1 MTLVFAGVAV
11 VSVGKAIM
19 SRASQTHWVF
29 VGGYGST
36 IESFAFD
43 GATGALTSVG
53 VTEGVPEAPT
63 FLALDEQRQLLFA
76 VSEKGG
82 ADSAQPGRAVSYRVD
97 MATGQLG
104 KLSEVWSG
112 GSNSVSVAVSHSGK
126 YLLTTSSSTAEGR
139 VGVIPVASDGTLSEP
154 SDSQIAGK
162 NAHGL
167 AQSPN
172 GEFVWVVCRGEETV
186 AQYRL
191 DERSG
196 KLSPLSVPS
205 VSFPRPSG
213 PRHIAAHPS
222 ISTVYA
228 LLDWSGEIVTFG
240 YGSDGQLVKRQAIS
254 AFPPGKEPKSVA
266 GAMTAAEIEVSRDGK
281 RVYAS
286 TRTADC
292 QSIAV
297 LDVDANGDL
306 SLVQNESGN
315 GLIQGPRHFILDRQN
330 RFMIVANQDNH
341 TLVAL
346 SVNAETGRLSPLG
359 STAFAT
365 RVNMPNALA
374 FATLG

>member
-1 MTLVFAGVAV
+1 MT
-11 VSVGKAIM
+11 
-19 SRASQTHWVF
+19 RASQTHWVF
-29 VGGYGST
+29 VGGYGSI

-43 GATGALTSVG
+43 AATGVLTSAG

-63 FLALDEQRQLLFA
+63 FLALDEPRKLLFA
-76 VSEKGG
+76 VTEKGG
-82 ADSAQPGRAVSYRVD
+82 ADAAQPGRAVSYRVD
-97 MATGQLG
+97 TATGKLE

-126 YLLTTSSSTAEGR
+126 YLLTTSSSSAEGR

-167 AQSPN
+167 VQSPS

-191 DERSG
+191 DEKSG
-196 KLSPLSVPS
+196 KLTPLNEPS
-205 VSFPRPSG
+205 VSFARPSG

-222 ISTVYA
+222 QPVVYA
-228 LLDWSGEIVTFG
+228 LLDWSGEIVSFG
-240 YGSDGQLVKRQAIS
+240 YGSDGLLTQRQTVS

-286 TRTADC
+286 TRTSDC

-297 LDVDANGDL
+297 LDVDAHGDL
-306 SLVQNESGN
+306 TLVQNEAAN
-315 GLIQGPRHFILDRQN
+315 GLIQGPRHFILDRHN

-341 TLVAL
+341 TLTAL
-346 SVNAETGRLSPLG
+346 SVHAETGRLALLG
-359 STAFAT
+359 SAAHPT

-374 FATLG
+374 FATLD